1 MEVPFLF
8 SITIPAYKKVFLF
21 QCIESAL
28 SQTYKDFEIII
39 VNDNS
44 PEDLDEVVGS
54 FSDERIHYYKNN
66 VGFGAEHVVGNWNKC
81 LEYAKGDFIICMGD
95 DDRLKP
101 NFLSDLYH
109 LIQKYPDL
117 DVYYSRT
124 EIINERSE
132 VVRQLDARPE
142 RESVYEMIQQRK
154 EGRSMFIGDYCYRT
168 SVLRERGGFYDL
180 PFAWGSDAITAY
192 MMAGKKG
199 IANTANAGFQY
210 RVNSRTIS
218 SSTSN
223 VEGKMKAICRE
234 RQWFEEFYK
243 EAPISESDWKIY
255 KELKA
260 DNASYFERMA
270 AGDLIRDIHISPIR
284 NSIKWFFQGHRF
296 ELRLGFILKC
306 IFHGLMK
313 T

>member
-1 MEVPFLF
+1 MIF
-8 SITIPAYKKVFLF
+8 SILIPAYKKAFLVE
-21 QCIESAL
+21 CLESAL
-28 SQTYKDFEIII
+28 AQKYKGFEIII

-44 PEDLDEVVGS
+44 PEDLDAVVGS

-95 DDRLKP
+95 DDWLKP
-101 NFLSDLYH
+101 NFLSDLYY

-154 EGRSMFIGDYCYRT
+154 AGRSMFIGDYCYRA
-168 SVLRERGGFYDL
+168 SVLREKGGFYDL

-192 MMAGKKG
+192 MMAGEKG
-199 IANTANAGFQY
+199 IANTENVGFQY

-223 VEGKMKAICRE
+223 VEGKMEAICRE

-243 EAPISESDWKIY
+243 EAPTSGSDWKIY

-270 AGDLIRDIHISPIR
+270 AGDLIRDIQISPLR

-296 ELRLGFILKC
+296 DLRFGFILKC

-313 T
+313 I

>member
-1 MEVPFLF
+1 MLF
-8 SITIPAYKKVFLF
+8 SITVPAYKSAFLA
-21 QCIESAL
+21 QCINSVLTQIYTE
-28 SQTYKDFEIII
+28 FELII

-44 PEDLDEVVGS
+44 PEDLDTIVYSFTDARIRYFKNEVG
-54 FSDERIHYYKNN
+54 Y
-66 VGFGAEHVVGNWNKC
+66 GAEHVVGNWNKC

-117 DVYYSRT
+117 DAYYSRT
-124 EIINERSE
+124 EIINECSE
-132 VVRQLDARPE
+132 VVRILDPRPE
-142 RESVYEMIQQRK
+142 RESVYEMIQWRK

-223 VEGKMKAICRE
+223 VEGKMEAICRE

-243 EAPISESDWKIY
+243 EAPTSGSDWKIY

-270 AGDLIRDIHISPIR
+270 AGDLIRDIQISPIR

-296 ELRLGFILKC
+296 ELRLSFILKC

-313 T
+313 I